1 MIFDLLLCLIRGC
14 FRLQRG
20 SALERRT
27 TMITKRD
34 RMNLLEQEINT
45 MFDNISWDT
54 ITEKE
59 CEPILEILGQLREEV
74 QKVLLIHLPG

>member
-1 MIFDLLLCLIRGC
+1 
-14 FRLQRG
+14 
-20 SALERRT
+20 
-27 TMITKRD
+27 MITKRD

-45 MFDNISWDT
+45 MFDNIDYDS

-74 QKVLLIHLPG
+74 QKVLLIHDQDDPSPEAVATTRKKLEKTPVSASGFCG

>member
-1 MIFDLLLCLIRGC
+1 
-14 FRLQRG
+14 
-20 SALERRT
+20 
-27 TMITKRD
+27 MITKRD

-74 QKVLLIHLPG
+74 RKVLLIHLPG

>member
-1 MIFDLLLCLIRGC
+1 
-14 FRLQRG
+14 
-20 SALERRT
+20 
-27 TMITKRD
+27 MITKRD

-59 CEPILEILGQLREEV
+59 REPILDILAQLREAV
-74 QKVLLIHLPG
+74 QMVMLKN

>member
-14 FRLQRG
+14 FRFQRG
-20 SALERRT
+20 NALGRRT

-45 MFDNISWDT
+45 MFDNIDWDT

-59 CEPILEILGQLREEV
+59 CEPILEILAQLRGEV
-74 QKVLLIHLPG
+74 QKVLLKH

>member
-1 MIFDLLLCLIRGC
+1 
-14 FRLQRG
+14 
-20 SALERRT
+20 
-27 TMITKRD
+27 MITKRD

-59 CEPILEILGQLREEV
+59 CEPILEILAQLREEV
-74 QKVLLIHLPG
+74 QKVLLIHDQDDPSPAAAAAAKKD

>member
-1 MIFDLLLCLIRGC
+1 M
-14 FRLQRG
+14 
-20 SALERRT
+20 
-27 TMITKRD
+27 MITKRD

-59 CEPILEILGQLREEV
+59 CESILEILGQLREEV
-74 QKVLLIHLPG
+74 QKVLTNN